1 MKNSGP
7 DVVYFTYYTP
17 LQWLKYFTV
26 SDELKVTKA
35 NPLTLQPGDAQVPS
49 AIPSERTFNFFL
61 ITLFCRFLGHS
72 YDITGHFRCD
82 LIGYYPTTLAF
93 EFKPDLEPS
102 TPAFHIVR
110 FIAARCISS
119 LGMELAPTAPFTP
132 RCLPARTPE
141 IDCTIVDGQRPEG

>member
-49 AIPSERTFNFFL
+49 AIPSERTFNFFFDHSL
-61 ITLFCRFLGHS
+61 LSFL
-72 YDITGHFRCD
+72 
-82 LIGYYPTTLAF
+82 
-93 EFKPDLEPS
+93 
-102 TPAFHIVR
+102 
-110 FIAARCISS
+110 
-119 LGMELAPTAPFTP
+119 
-132 RCLPARTPE
+132 RT
-141 IDCTIVDGQRPEG
+141 QL